1 MRKKTNRILLAAVGV
16 MAVFGVTVVI
26 LLRSAIT
33 VIG

>member
-1 MRKKTNRILLAAVGV
+1 MKKRTNRVLLAAVGV

-26 LLRSAIT
+26 LVRSVIT